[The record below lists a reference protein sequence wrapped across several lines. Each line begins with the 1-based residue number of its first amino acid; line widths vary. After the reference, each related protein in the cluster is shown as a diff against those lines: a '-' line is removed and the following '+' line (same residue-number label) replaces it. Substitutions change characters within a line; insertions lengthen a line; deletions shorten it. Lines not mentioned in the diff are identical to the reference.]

1 MASHRIAKP
10 DGDEGRPRERA
21 SEVTPLLATAYAAP
35 AQDPDVAE
43 AVAGGGGA
51 AASRN
56 DDDGDRPLP
65 RGQIFLLCYARIVE
79 PVAFFSIF
87 PYINQMLLHV
97 SPDLAA
103 TDVGFYS
110 GLIES
115 LFSLTQ
121 MVVMLFWGRVAD
133 RYGRKPVLVASL
145 AGICVMTS
153 IFGLAT
159 NLWQMVLFRCL
170 AGVFA
175 GSVVTIRTMISE
187 RSTPRTQARAFS
199 FFAFASNLGIV
210 AGPMLGGLLAEP
222 AKQFPAVL
230 GHVQFFHDFP
240 YALPNFATGLVA
252 LSAVF
257 TSYFY
262 VEETLVRKRT
272 TGDAGEN
279 GEDVAAAPVPM
290 TTWELVKAPG
300 VAIVLLVFSHLMLL
314 AFAYT
319 AIISVFWFTPIERGG
334 FSFDHFWIGMFM
346 SLNGVSQALWLLLIF
361 PPLQHRLGTNGVI
374 RACANAYPFFLG
386 FSAVL
391 NLLLR
396 RGFVTAFWV
405 LAPLATM
412 IGPGVSMSFTGIQLA
427 LNDVSPSPETL
438 GTLNALALTAAA
450 GIRAFAPAL
459 FASLFAVGARTQVL
473 WGYMVWLVL
482 VVLALLLTVGSRYLP
497 AASEK
502 DYPEEAEPRENGTSR
517 E

>member
-1 MASHRIAKP
+1 MTSNRVAQPHGEAPS
-10 DGDEGRPRERA
+10 RESA
-21 SEVTPLLATAYAAP
+21 SEATPLLATAHAAPGP

-43 AVAGGGGA
+43 AVAAGA
-51 AASRN
+51 PPQ
-56 DDDGDRPLP
+56 DGDRPLP
-65 RGQIFLLCYARIVE
+65 RTRIFLLCYARIVE

-97 SPDLAA
+97 APGLPA
-103 TDVGFYS
+103 TDVGFYA

-133 RYGRKPVLVASL
+133 RYGRKPVLVTSL

-159 NLWQMVLFRCL
+159 NIWQMVLFRCL

-187 RSTPRTQARAFS
+187 LSTPKTQARAFS

-210 AGPMLGGLLAEP
+210 VGPLLGGLLAEP
-222 AKQFPAVL
+222 AKQYPAVF
-230 GHVQFFHDFP
+230 GNVQFFHDFP
-240 YALPNFATGLVA
+240 YALPNFATGIVA
-252 LSAVF
+252 LSAVL
-257 TSYFY
+257 TSFFCI
-262 VEETLVRKRT
+262 EETLVRKRAAD
-272 TGDAGEN
+272 GD
-279 GEDVAAAPVPM
+279 GEDGEGASPAPGPM
-290 TTWELVKAPG
+290 TTWELIKAPG
-300 VAIVLLVFSHLMLL
+300 VAIVLFVFSHLMLL

-334 FSFDHFWIGMFM
+334 FGFDQFWIGMFM
-346 SLNGVSQALWLLLIF
+346 SLNGVAQALWLLLVF

-374 RACANAYPFFLG
+374 RACASAYPFFLG

-391 NLLLR
+391 NLFLR
-396 RGFVTAFWV
+396 HGFVTLFWV

-438 GTLNALALTAAA
+438 GTLNALSLTAGA
-450 GIRAFAPAL
+450 GIRAFAPGL
-459 FASLFAVGARTQVL
+459 FASLFAIGARTQIL
-473 WGYMVWLVL
+473 WGYMVWFILVL
-482 VVLALLLTVGSRYLP
+482 LALCLTVSTRYLP

-502 DYPEEAEPRENGTSR
+502 DYPGESEPQENGRSR